1 MESQEKTKSA
11 PYLSIVSPVYRAE
24 ALVDELV
31 NRLVKHL
38 SPITDR
44 FEIILVED
52 GSPDGSWKKI
62 EENCKKDSRIRGI
75 KLSRNFG
82 QHFAITAGLNE
93 ACGEW
98 IVVMDCDLQ
107 DQPEE
112 IEKLLRAAE
121 GGYEIVLAS
130 RTARTD
136 GFFKCL
142 FSRFFYRILS
152 FLSGTRYDSTVANF
166 GVYHQM
172 VIGSILQMPERI
184 RFFPAMVNWVGYTKT
199 MVPVEHAKRPEGKS
213 SYNFKKQIK
222 LAVDIMLAY
231 SDRPLRLIIGLG
243 LLISFLAFVLGGV
256 IFYRYLNGQINVVGY
271 ASLIT
276 SICFFS
282 GIIVSVLGVIGLYIG
297 KIFDGIKNRPSY
309 LVTKK
314 LNPNGQNGK
323 NTF

>member
-1 MESQEKTKSA
+1 M
-11 PYLSIVSPVYRAE
+11 SPVYRAE

-31 NRLVKHL
+31 SRLVKNV
-38 SPITDR
+38 SAITDQ

-62 EENCKKDSRIRGI
+62 EENCKKDLRIRGI

-82 QHFAITAGLNE
+82 QHFAISAGLNE

-98 IVVMDCDLQ
+98 VIVMDCDLQ
-107 DQPEE
+107 DRPEE
-112 IEKLLRAAE
+112 IEKLLHAAE

-130 RTARTD
+130 RRARTD
-136 GFFKCL
+136 NFLKCL

-166 GVYHQM
+166 GVYNRV

-184 RFFPAMVNWVGYTKT
+184 RFFPSMVNWVGYTKT

-213 SYNFKKQIK
+213 SYNFKKQLK

-231 SDRPLRLIIGLG
+231 SDRPLRLIIALG

-256 IFYRYLNGQINVVGY
+256 VFYRYLRGQINVVGY